1 MKEELLKRMSEG
13 QCYLEQS
20 LIEEM
25 KQQYHHKIE
34 ALQQEIRNLEKEK
47 QTEQN
52 VDKKAPNKQKLQE
65 LEIQIRE
72 FKKKEKLQTGL
83 AKQVSL
89 QKNQLDSLA
98 EEIKAIKRQKI
109 QLMKKLKE
117 DTENFEKWKTSQM
130 KKLNDLTRKNQEK
143 DEQIQRLKKER
154 NEKIEAKKSMQMSA
168 TKTEK
173 SKSFCQ
179 RRSLR
184 RRSSFLE
191 ESGLNVK
198 NALVV
203 NGVEIV
209 KENTMYKREVNSFL
223 KEILSLE
230 DEQAEMIRKVS
241 DLKLEIERLSLEKAS
256 NNTIDYEDQINYQNK
271 EEELTAQRREI
282 YQVLESVEEKLKF
295 RKRKLEEVKK
305 KTPKKI
311 KDFIQDLF
319 KKGPPGIQ
327 NEQFKEVVDGF
338 YERFSEVFGK
348 SLENSEKAE
357 QAGVELTEIKKNYEA
372 LDQKFKVSQAQY
384 ELNLTKITTEYEERC
399 LFLIKQQNE
408 QMMSTGESSVD
419 VKTMKRDSENF
430 EEKKKNGGVS
440 VSVKKNYEEL
450 LEKNLKLEKNVA
462 GTLKLTLFLLNIDF
476 IIFYDFQFLSI
487 FINNFIYH
495 Y

>member
-1 MKEELLKRMSEG
+1 M
-13 QCYLEQS
+13 
-20 LIEEM
+20 
-25 KQQYHHKIE
+25 
-34 ALQQEIRNLEKEK
+34 
-47 QTEQN
+47 
-52 VDKKAPNKQKLQE
+52 
-65 LEIQIRE
+65 
-72 FKKKEKLQTGL
+72 
-83 AKQVSL
+83 
-89 QKNQLDSLA
+89 
-98 EEIKAIKRQKI
+98 
-109 QLMKKLKE
+109 
-117 DTENFEKWKTSQM
+117 
-130 KKLNDLTRKNQEK
+130 
-143 DEQIQRLKKER
+143 
-154 NEKIEAKKSMQMSA
+154 
-168 TKTEK
+168 
-173 SKSFCQ
+173 
-179 RRSLR
+179 
-184 RRSSFLE
+184 
-191 ESGLNVK
+191 
-198 NALVV
+198 
-203 NGVEIV
+203 
-209 KENTMYKREVNSFL
+209 
-223 KEILSLE
+223 
-230 DEQAEMIRKVS
+230 
-241 DLKLEIERLSLEKAS
+241 
-256 NNTIDYEDQINYQNK
+256 
-271 EEELTAQRREI
+271 
-282 YQVLESVEEKLKF
+282 ESVEEKLKF

-487 FINNFIYH
+487 FINFYQ
-495 Y
+495 

>member
-1 MKEELLKRMSEG
+1 
-13 QCYLEQS
+13 
-20 LIEEM
+20 
-25 KQQYHHKIE
+25 
-34 ALQQEIRNLEKEK
+34 
-47 QTEQN
+47 
-52 VDKKAPNKQKLQE
+52 
-65 LEIQIRE
+65 
-72 FKKKEKLQTGL
+72 
-83 AKQVSL
+83 
-89 QKNQLDSLA
+89 
-98 EEIKAIKRQKI
+98 
-109 QLMKKLKE
+109 
-117 DTENFEKWKTSQM
+117 
-130 KKLNDLTRKNQEK
+130 
-143 DEQIQRLKKER
+143 
-154 NEKIEAKKSMQMSA
+154 
-168 TKTEK
+168 
-173 SKSFCQ
+173 
-179 RRSLR
+179 
-184 RRSSFLE
+184 
-191 ESGLNVK
+191 
-198 NALVV
+198 
-203 NGVEIV
+203 
-209 KENTMYKREVNSFL
+209 
-223 KEILSLE
+223 
-230 DEQAEMIRKVS
+230 
-241 DLKLEIERLSLEKAS
+241 
-256 NNTIDYEDQINYQNK
+256 
-271 EEELTAQRREI
+271 
-282 YQVLESVEEKLKF
+282 LESVEEKLKF

-487 FINNFIYH
+487 FINFYQ
-495 Y
+495 